1 MVKPATAT
9 AAAPC
14 VEKEHGHVLRAP
26 AFLGGGTA
34 PALLKRRDQNFVEAW
49 LAEAGTEE
57 GRAKMAK
64 TRAADRDVLQRMR
77 LWQPVHRVF
86 HLAVLEASC
95 LRFGDLRIERRIDPR
110 RIVDSGIV
118 IRRLVP
124 PHDQHGNPRKLSELT
139 REQLAALPV
148 QGWMRDEDDLVMGW
162 KTIPA
167 NQDPDPEHRLPDL
180 RAGHPAVTRRLA
192 MRFPMAKPLAET
204 VHPLFVAPPEKCAA
218 AGATLLYG
226 ALPLTSSELTED
238 VPAPPVADEAAT
250 NQMVPEFLL
259 PAARGGNP
267 ADAQEVKDRTT
278 TVAWKL
284 PIGADLKGP
293 MPAGASDEDER
304 LFDARQQDLSL
315 LHALGAFAP
324 EVVEGSE
331 AWRAMS
337 ELERQTARAAKVLR
351 DHLDQIAVWDKLPEW
366 IDIPTRPQMD
376 AWDPYV
382 RNGQRFAHPVNGYG
396 WTPWG
401 PLPEWKSG
409 PWPRPTRTLGKVLN
423 EAAAIFRDGNASGAL
438 AASHWKLPRAAAW
451 HRDLRTRLKGL
462 LNVRMDEMTA
472 GVSRYDRSGA
482 LYVARAFVRVKGC
495 DECPPELLWS
505 APTEPFSIVPWYE
518 PSGAPPVR
526 VELPEAT
533 LDSLSR
539 LKPNVAFRVPASLQS
554 ALNGMQ
560 VKKPLDVS
568 KGGGGTT
575 DLAWLC
581 GFNIPI
587 ITLCAFIV
595 LSIFLSLLNILFWW
609 LPLVKICIPI
619 PKSSPSERL

>member
-1 MVKPATAT
+1 MVKPAPT
-9 AAAPC
+9 APC

-26 AFLGGGTA
+26 AFLGGGRA
-34 PALLKRRDQNFVEAW
+34 PAVLKRRDQNFVEAW
-49 LAEAGTEE
+49 LAEAGTPD
-57 GRAKMAK
+57 GRVKMAK

-95 LRFGDLRIERRIDPR
+95 LRYGDLRIERRIDPK
-110 RIVDSGIV
+110 RIVDSGMV

-124 PHDQHGNPRKLSELT
+124 PRDAKGNPRPLSQLT

-148 QGWMRDEDDLVMGW
+148 QGWMRDPDDLIIGW

-167 NQDPDPEHRLPDL
+167 NQDPDPEKRLPEL
-180 RAGHPAVTRRLA
+180 RAGHPAITNRLA
-192 MRFPMAKPLAET
+192 LRAPLSRLAET

-218 AGATLLYG
+218 AGSTLLYG

-238 VPAPPVADEAAT
+238 VPAPPVADDETA

-259 PAARGGNP
+259 PAARGAAP
-267 ADAQEVKDRTT
+267 KDAEEVKDRATD
-278 TVAWKL
+278 TVTWAL
-284 PIGADLKGP
+284 PIGGDLKTV
-293 MPAGASDEDER
+293 PADPTQQA
-304 LFDARQQDLSL
+304 LFTARQQDLSL

-324 EVVEGSE
+324 EVTEGTE

-337 ELERQTARAAKVLR
+337 PLEQQTARAAKELR
-351 DHLDQIAVWDKLPEW
+351 AHLDQIAVWDKLPEW
-366 IDIPTRPQMD
+366 KDIPTVKQMEG
-376 AWDPYV
+376 WNPYLL
-382 RNGQRFAHPVNGYG
+382 NGHVYAHPVNGYG

-401 PLPEWKSG
+401 RLPQWTSG
-409 PWPRPTRTLGKVLN
+409 RWPMPTRRLGAVLA
-423 EAAAIFRDGNASGAL
+423 EAAAIFTSTTASGAL
-438 AASHWKLPRAAAW
+438 PKSEWRLPRAAQW
-451 HRDLRTRLKGL
+451 HRELRARIKAL
-462 LNVRMDEMTA
+462 LNVRMDEMTS
-472 GVSRYDRSGA
+472 GVGRYDRTGA

-495 DECPPELLWS
+495 DACPPELLWS
-505 APTEPFSIVPWYE
+505 DPTEPFSIVPWYE

-533 LDSLSR
+533 LESLGK

-554 ALNGMQ
+554 MMNAMQ

-568 KGGGGTT
+568 KGGGGGT

>member
-1 MVKPATAT
+1 MVKPATAP
-9 AAAPC
+9 AAPC
-14 VEKEHGHVLRAP
+14 AQKEHGHVLRAP
-26 AFLGGGTA
+26 AFLGGGGA
-34 PALLKRRDQNFVEAW
+34 PALLKRREQNFVEAW

-64 TRAADRDVLQRMR
+64 TRAADRDALQRMR

-124 PHDQHGNPRKLSELT
+124 PRDAKGNPRRLSELT

-162 KTIPA
+162 KTIHPD
-167 NQDPDPEHRLPDL
+167 QDPDPGHRLPDL
-180 RAGHPAVTRRLA
+180 RAGHPLVTRRLA
-192 MRFPMAKPLAET
+192 TRFPMAKPLAET
-204 VHPLFVAPPEKCAA
+204 VHPLFVAPPEKCHA
-218 AGATLLYG
+218 AGSTLLYG

-238 VPAPPVADEAAT
+238 VPAPPVADDEAA
-250 NQMVPEFLL
+250 NAMVPEFLL
-259 PAARGGNP
+259 PATRGSRP
-267 ADAQEVKDRTT
+267 EDAEAVKDRTT
-278 TVAWKL
+278 TVAWSL
-284 PIGADLKGP
+284 PVGSSLKT
-293 MPAGASDEDER
+293 MPEDAAQQA
-304 LFDARQQDLSL
+304 LFTARQQDLSL

-324 EVVEGSE
+324 LPVAGSE
-331 AWRAMS
+331 QERAMS
-337 ELERQTARAAKVLR
+337 PLERETARAARELR
-351 DHLDQIAVWDKLPEW
+351 DHLDQIAVWDRLPDW
-366 IDIPTRPQMD
+366 ADIPTRPVMD

-382 RNGQRFAHPVNGYG
+382 RNGQRFPHPVNGYG

-401 PLPEWKSG
+401 TLPEWKSG
-409 PWPRPTRTLGKVLN
+409 PWPKPTRTLGKVLDQ
-423 EAAAIFRDGNASGAL
+423 AAAIFRDTNASGAL
-438 AASHWKLPRAAAW
+438 PPSHWRLPRAAAW

-472 GVSRYDRSGA
+472 GVSRYDRGGA

-495 DECPPELLWS
+495 GECPPELLWS
-505 APTEPFSIVPWYE
+505 SPTEPFSIVPWYE

-526 VELPEAT
+526 VEMPEAT
-533 LDSLSR
+533 LESLAR
-539 LKPNVAFRVPASLQS
+539 LKPNVAFKVPASLQS
-554 ALNGMQ
+554 VLNGLQ

-568 KGGGGTT
+568 KGDGGGTE
-575 DLAWLC
+575 LAWLC

-595 LSIFLSLLNILFWW
+595 LSIFLSLLNIIFWW

-619 PKSSPSERL
+619 PRSSPSERL